1 MLLDYKAYSM
11 KRARFRRFLLK
22 NCVQI

>member
-1 MLLDYKAYSM
+1 MLLVYKAYSM

-22 NCVQI
+22 NCIQI